1 MPDPAANTP
10 ELPDDVDALKA
21 LAAKLL
27 AERDVLGARL
37 ASHETTIASHEAA
50 IAAHETTIVRH
61 ETVIAAHETAI
72 AQHEAKVTEHLAR
85 VTDLEADLALLQA
98 KYRAMRRRLYG
109 PRADTL
115 ETDTAIDQMLLDFA
129 KEMESRPADPEGLPK
144 DAATG
149 TADQRRVG
157 ATEDGK
163 QTTKKPRGRRRIGDL
178 NQLPIVEVPP
188 HDLTDAEK
196 ACPCCG
202 TCRTHSGT
210 EESWQVE
217 YVPGHFV
224 RLHHIRH
231 TYACKSCEE
240 DGLGPQM
247 ETAAKS
253 RETAPIEKGMAG
265 PGLMAYVVTS
275 KYADFLPLHRLENI
289 FSRNGLDIARSTLCV
304 WCRDVAE
311 IAMPLYRLMC
321 DRVRESRVVATD
333 DTIMPMLA
341 KDRTK
346 KARIWIYSGDE
357 RNPYNVFD
365 FTPSRSRD
373 GPTHFLT
380 DFCGTLLADGYAG
393 YDGVVAGNGI
403 TRAGCWA
410 HARRKFVE
418 AEKSEPK
425 VAAEAVALMD
435 ELFAIE
441 RRTKDA
447 DLPARARARAE
458 ESMRVLGMLRDRLLA
473 WKARLLPKHPM
484 SGAAGYTLNQWEQ
497 LTAFLNDPE
506 VPIHNDLAEQEMK
519 RQALNRKN
527 SLFVGNERGGRT
539 SAVLSSL
546 TSSCRRH
553 AVDPQVYL
561 TQLLVNLPAIG
572 EDREKLTEWLPD
584 LWKQREAERE
594 RAEARGGDR

>member
-1 MPDPAANTP
+1 M
-10 ELPDDVDALKA
+10 
-21 LAAKLL
+21 
-27 AERDVLGARL
+27 
-37 ASHETTIASHEAA
+37 
-50 IAAHETTIVRH
+50 
-61 ETVIAAHETAI
+61 
-72 AQHEAKVTEHLAR
+72 Q
-85 VTDLEADLALLQA
+85 
-98 KYRAMRRRLYG
+98 
-109 PRADTL
+109 
-115 ETDTAIDQMLLDFA
+115 
-129 KEMESRPADPEGLPK
+129 
-144 DAATG
+144 
-149 TADQRRVG
+149 
-157 ATEDGK
+157 
-163 QTTKKPRGRRRIGDL
+163 
-178 NQLPIVEVPP
+178 
-188 HDLTDAEK
+188 
-196 ACPCCG
+196 
-202 TCRTHSGT
+202 
-210 EESWQVE
+210 
-217 YVPGHFV
+217 
-224 RLHHIRH
+224 
-231 TYACKSCEE
+231 
-240 DGLGPQM
+240 
-247 ETAAKS
+247 TAAKS
-253 RETAPIEKGMAG
+253 RETAPVEKGMAG

-289 FSRNGLDIARSTLCV
+289 FGRNGLDIARSTLCV

-333 DTIMPMLA
+333 DTTMPMLA
-341 KDRTK
+341 KDRTQ
-346 KARIWIYSGDE
+346 KARIWIYLSLDGGDD
-357 RNPYNVFD
+357 RNPYNVFH

-380 DFCGTLLADGYAG
+380 DFRGTLLADGYAG

-425 VAAEAVALMD
+425 VAAEAVALMN

-441 RRTKDA
+441 RRAQDA
-447 DLPARARARAE
+447 DLPVRAKARAE

-484 SGAAGYTLNQWEQ
+484 TAAVGYALNQWEP

-506 VPIHNDLAEQEMK
+506 VPIHNNLAEQEMK

-527 SLFVGNERGGRT
+527 SLFPLRRWGNERGGET

-553 AVDPQVYL
+553 GVDPQVYI

-572 EDREKLTEWLPD
+572 EDRERLAEWLPD
-584 LWKQREAERE
+584 RWKQREAKRE
-594 RAEARGGDR
+594 AAVGGVC